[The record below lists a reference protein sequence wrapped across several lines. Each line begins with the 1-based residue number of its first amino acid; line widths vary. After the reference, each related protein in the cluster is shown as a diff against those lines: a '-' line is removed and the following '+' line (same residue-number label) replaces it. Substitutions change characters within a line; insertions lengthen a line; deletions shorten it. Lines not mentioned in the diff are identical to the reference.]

1 MGELTSNLQFIRLKV
16 SSNCARQ
23 KKFIWSLGKKIITQ
37 NVSTTKGKN
46 LGKNR
51 LFKISLLLRFLDLR
65 LFLWGLLKHFHSLLL
80 LWGSSKVI
88 FLYLAWVHRARFFT
102 GTFGKALNR
111 RTKQCSWAPTLGIL
125 LSMDEGTT
133 TRKFSSKYA
142 FGLFHATLNLVHNH
156 PSHPVY

>member
-51 LFKISLLLRFLDLR
+51 LFKISLVLRFLGLR

-111 RTKQCSWAPTLGIL
+111 GTKQCSWGPNFRHSFKHGWMYYHQKIQSKICFWGFPM
-125 LSMDEGTT
+125 LS
-133 TRKFSSKYA
+133 
-142 FGLFHATLNLVHNH
+142 
-156 PSHPVY
+156 